1 VWLCRGARLRAA
13 SRIAAHSCSRQQRCI
28 RPATMLASTALLRG
42 FGSTSSSSR
51 VVDGRGER
59 GCVANSPLPEGTAS
73 ALLCRCLHLRGAWSA
88 HLSRA
93 QMPRGGDES
102 RSVGEAYGK
111 LMDGAE
117 KVPDSIDTVWKAAA
131 YGDTDALKE
140 LLEADAAA
148 ANLADPSGYRPLHVR
163 DAPSTRASESR
174 TRPWAGK
181 RFYMLKAVP
190 RLAALVEGQQ
200 LQRWMWLAL
209 VPPPSNGTKIC
220 ESG

>member
-1 VWLCRGARLRAA
+1 
-13 SRIAAHSCSRQQRCI
+13 
-28 RPATMLASTALLRG
+28 
-42 FGSTSSSSR
+42 
-51 VVDGRGER
+51 
-59 GCVANSPLPEGTAS
+59 VANSPLPEGTAS